1 VAIDPRSTP
10 TIPRSH
16 PAFLVSIGL
25 GALGVLMILSGIVI
39 GGQVIF
45 ELGAAVGALS
55 LMAALAWRA
64 DLVTTWRRDHP
75 KD

>member
-1 VAIDPRSTP
+1 MAIDPRGTP
-10 TIPRSH
+10 TIPRTH

-39 GGQVIF
+39 GGQLIF

-75 KD
+75 KE